1 MPQSAIDAVPSNEE
15 GILQSLINIRS
26 QLSVLKKN
34 RSSYIKSSDVTKIY
48 EELIPQIKKINDIRS
63 NPALQNEHNRLD
75 VVLDDVFQLL
85 SLAFMTVGLTRA
97 VPATFASLSTVHRL
111 LQHLKESKI
120 YSDNDT
126 KPIHKRLDE
135 IQEIVNAN
143 ADSELPEIVHLIKN
157 KLKVCKQI
165 LSEVEDS
172 MKTVAPELQPI
183 LRKLVTIRRE
193 ILSIGSKPKFSASA
207 FKPIKKALTEIE
219 NKRVD
224 GEFVAEDG
232 SVVEQGQGVLNGLLE
247 ECHNFLNDFTASAAN
262 QTGANLPKEL
272 KPAYDELVAMKSK
285 LESLLVTHRWTLRET
300 DLYTYQKKL
309 HEIDELREGPEFAE
323 LSKTAPKLSSITLYL
338 LRRCYAILYK
348 LLESSEPVSEALIPI
363 HNQLSTV
370 RRCLLEVQ
378 RMGGLSS
385 PRELYPYQM
394 KLASIDD
401 LRVDGKFMVDGAIPE
416 GQGMLNALLS
426 ECFDITHELRVQ
438 IQDKEEENE
447 DDNDKEE
454 DNE

>member
-143 ADSELPEIVHLIKN
+143 AD
-157 KLKVCKQI
+157 
-165 LSEVEDS
+165 
-172 MKTVAPELQPI
+172 
-183 LRKLVTIRRE
+183 
-193 ILSIGSKPKFSASA
+193 
-207 FKPIKKALTEIE
+207 
-219 NKRVD
+219 
-224 GEFVAEDG
+224 
-232 SVVEQGQGVLNGLLE
+232 
-247 ECHNFLNDFTASAAN
+247 
-262 QTGANLPKEL
+262 
-272 KPAYDELVAMKSK
+272 
-285 LESLLVTHRWTLRET
+285 
-300 DLYTYQKKL
+300 
-309 HEIDELREGPEFAE
+309 
-323 LSKTAPKLSSITLYL
+323 
-338 LRRCYAILYK
+338 
-348 LLESSEPVSEALIPI
+348 
-363 HNQLSTV
+363 
-370 RRCLLEVQ
+370 
-378 RMGGLSS
+378 
-385 PRELYPYQM
+385 
-394 KLASIDD
+394 
-401 LRVDGKFMVDGAIPE
+401 
-416 GQGMLNALLS
+416 
-426 ECFDITHELRVQ
+426 
-438 IQDKEEENE
+438 
-447 DDNDKEE
+447 
-454 DNE
+454 